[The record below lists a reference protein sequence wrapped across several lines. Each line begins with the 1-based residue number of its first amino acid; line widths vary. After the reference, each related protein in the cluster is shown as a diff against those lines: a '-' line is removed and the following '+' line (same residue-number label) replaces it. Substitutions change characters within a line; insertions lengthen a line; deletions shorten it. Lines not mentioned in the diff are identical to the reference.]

1 MERLGLI
8 GAYDHKRT
16 SGFYGPQANKALQDA
31 KPRLGLYGY
40 DNVFNAL
47 ASSGAEQGFD
57 VSRDGT
63 RLYVAVQGTRL
74 TATIFQYNLSTPWDL
89 STISYANKSLVVG
102 DYDTLVSYVSISD
115 DGTRLYFAGWS
126 CDTVWS
132 ATLSTPYD
140 LATAVMDVKKFYL
153 GTQDATPCS
162 TKFSSDGTAMYM
174 LGATNKRFYQYSL
187 SSAWDVSTASYVNQ
201 SPSVTTQEA
210 TPLGMFVGMFGP
222 YQLFYWVIGST
233 SKIGR
238 AYYTFVP
245 NDVSFALY
253 NSGFD
258 ATTTAVP
265 DTVPRD
271 IYAYNLSS
279 GSSSQISY
287 FVLGQTNKKIMQ
299 IIGGSVVNTSIA
311 LGENT
316 PTGMWFKPDGTKL
329 YITGTTNDAVRQF
342 SLSTAWDLSTVTFE
356 KSLSI
361 GFETAPTGVTL
372 SDDGTKLYI
381 TGITNDCVYQIPLRT
396 AWDIGTA
403 SGFTY
408 VGATEANPRSI
419 QIANNGTLLY
429 IAGDASAAIRK
440 YTLSVPY
447 DLGTATLSQSFTISG
462 VLGIDVSED
471 GRLIFATTISS
482 SALTP
487 GGGRQIRSISMTTP
501 HDLTTATL
509 STTDWIPIYGLTGA
523 NTSPWAVRVSRD
535 RTRMFL
541 ISDVVSGIYQF
552 SLRFA

>member
-74 TATIFQYNLSTPWDL
+74 TAAIFQYNLSTPWDL

-115 DGTRLYFAGWS
+115 DGTRLYFAGWN

-153 GTQDATPCS
+153 GTQDSTPCS
-162 TKFSSDGTAMYM
+162 PRIIENGMVMTITGGSGD
-174 LGATNKRFYQYSL
+174 RIYQYNL
-187 SSAWDVSTASYVNQ
+187 STAWDISTASYVNQ
-201 SPSVTTQEA
+201 SVALTTQEA
-210 TPLGMFVGMFGP
+210 TPTGHA
-222 YQLFYWVIGST
+222 YYSDQLHVIGATADTDFVYIDPLGNQAGRTFDISRYAFAGST
-233 SKIGR
+233 VNLTG
-238 AYYTFVP
+238 VE
-245 NDVSFALY
+245 
-253 NSGFD
+253 
-258 ATTTAVP
+258 TT
-265 DTVPRD
+265 PRD
-271 IYAYNLSS
+271 VYAAHI
-279 GSSSQISY
+279 GSNRYLFFI
-287 FVLGQTNKKIMQ
+287 GQQGDNVRKYDDNNALLQST
-299 IIGGSVVNTSIA
+299 TA
-311 LGENT
+311 LGEAT
-316 PTGMWFKPDGTKL
+316 PTGLWFKPDGTKF
-329 YITGTTNDAVRQF
+329 YITGSTNDAVRQF
-342 SLSTAWDLSTVTFE
+342 SLSTAWDLSTVAFE

-361 GFETAPTGVTL
+361 GFETAASGVTL
-372 SDDGTKLYI
+372 SNDGTQLYI
-381 TGITNDCVYQIPLRT
+381 TGTTNDCVYQIPLRT

-408 VGATEANPRSI
+408 VGATEATTRSI

-429 IAGDASAAIRK
+429 LAGDVSNAIRK

-447 DLGTATLSQSFTISG
+447 DLGTATLSQSFTIDG

-482 SALTP
+482 SSLTP